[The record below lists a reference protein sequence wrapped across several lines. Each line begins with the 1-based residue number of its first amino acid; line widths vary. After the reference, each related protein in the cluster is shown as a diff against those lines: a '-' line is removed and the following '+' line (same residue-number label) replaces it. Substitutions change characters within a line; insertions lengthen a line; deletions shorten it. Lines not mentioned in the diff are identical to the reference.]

1 MIIKYTPINI
11 DNGYQLGNDF
21 LMNNLKAHK
30 VLLKVDNICFSYRTH
45 LSRAL
50 RVVCG
55 VSFDIHKGEFLSL
68 LGPSGCGKTT
78 LLRLIAGLEK
88 PDSGLILPSVSGQ
101 APKVGMVFQD
111 LALFPHMSVARNVG
125 YALRHLSR
133 AARRE
138 RTDEM
143 LALVGL
149 LEKRGAYPHE
159 LSGGQK
165 QRLALAR
172 ALARQPD
179 LILLDEP
186 FASQDVTLRAQMRD
200 DVMHILREAGVA
212 ALLVTHDPE
221 EAMQFADRIAIMN
234 EGGIQQIGVPSEVYN
249 KPRSAFVA
257 SFFGQVN
264 TLRGRVNNGSISTPL
279 GLIKASEFQ
288 DNTSVQVIIRPEAL
302 RLSAHDPAVDHHD
315 SRYAHAHAY
324 VSESKYLG
332 RSTLVHMD
340 THDLDDVDQ
349 KSVHFHARIPGTF
362 LEQESDVQDIF
373 LDESQVFIFKDE
385 AA

>member
-1 MIIKYTPINI
+1 MTTLENSKI
-11 DNGYQLGNDF
+11 
-21 LMNNLKAHK
+21 
-30 VLLKVDNICFSYRTH
+30 LLKVDNACFAYRGYFE
-45 LSRAL
+45 R
-50 RVVCG
+50 RPNVVRD
-55 VSFDIHKGEFLSL
+55 VSFDIYQGEFLSL

-78 LLRLIAGLEK
+78 LLRLIAGLETA
-88 PDSGLILPSVSGQ
+88 DSGVISCNIRDGGK
-101 APKVGMVFQD
+101 PKIGMVFQD
-111 LALFPHMSVARNVG
+111 LALFPHMSAARNIG

-133 AARRE
+133 AKRRD
-138 RTDEM
+138 RIDDM

-149 LEKRGAYPHE
+149 SDKRGSYPHE

-165 QRLALAR
+165 QRLAIAR

-234 EGGIQQIGVPSEVYN
+234 EGEIEQIGAPSEIYN
-249 KPRSAFVA
+249 QPGSAFVA

-264 TLRGRVNNGSISTPL
+264 KIKGRVNNGYVSTAL
-279 GLIKASEFQ
+279 GTIEASEFQ
-288 DNTSVQVIIRPEAL
+288 NNTDVQIIIRPEAL
-302 RLSAHDPAVDHHD
+302 KLSAHDLAVDHHNPKN
-315 SRYAHAHAY
+315 AHAHAHI
-324 VSESKYLG
+324 SERKYLG
-332 RSTLVHMD
+332 RCTLVHMD
-340 THDLDDVDQ
+340 THDVDDSGA
-349 KSVHFHARIPGTF
+349 KSLHLHARVPGVF
-362 LEQESDVQDIF
+362 SEHKNDVQDVF
-373 LDESQVFIFKDE
+373 LDQSQIFVFQDDSADQ

>member
-1 MIIKYTPINI
+1 MIAPKAPEI
-11 DNGYQLGNDF
+11 L
-21 LMNNLKAHK
+21 LKAA
-30 VLLKVDNICFSYRTH
+30 NICFSYRANM
-45 LSRAL
+45 LRAL
-50 RVVCG
+50 NVVRD
-55 VSFDIHKGEFLSL
+55 VSFEIHGGEFLCL

-88 PDSGLILPSVSGQ
+88 PDSGSIQSRDSM
-101 APKVGMVFQD
+101 PKIGMVFQD
-111 LALFPHMSVARNVG
+111 LALFPHMSAARNIG

-133 AARRE
+133 SERRA

-149 LEKRGAYPHE
+149 SDKRGAYPHE

-186 FASQDVTLRAQMRD
+186 FASQDITLRAQMRD

-234 EGGIQQIGVPSEVYN
+234 EGQIQQIGKPSEIYN
-249 KPRSAFVA
+249 CPQSAFVA

-264 TLRGRVNNGSISTPL
+264 TIKGRVDNGSISTPL
-279 GLIKASEFQ
+279 GVIAAPDFEDKTDVE
-288 DNTSVQVIIRPEAL
+288 VIIRPEAL
-302 RLSAHDPAVDHHD
+302 KLSAHNPEIDHHD
-315 SRYAHAHAY
+315 PKNAHVHAH
-324 VSESKYLG
+324 VSERKYLG

-340 THDLDDVDQ
+340 THDLDGDGQ
-349 KSVHFHARIPGTF
+349 KPLHLHARVPGTF
-362 LEQESDVQDIF
+362 LDCGNDVQDIF
-373 LDESQVFIFKDE
+373 LDQSQIFVFKDE

>member
-1 MIIKYTPINI
+1 MTEPKTPET
-11 DNGYQLGNDF
+11 L
-21 LMNNLKAHK
+21 LKAED
-30 VLLKVDNICFSYRTH
+30 VCFSYRGDW
-45 LSRAL
+45 SRRL
-50 RVVCG
+50 KVLCDI
-55 VSFDIHKGEFLSL
+55 SFDIHKGEFLCL

-78 LLRLIAGLEK
+78 LLRLIAGLEV
-88 PDSGLILPSVSGQ
+88 PDSGSIQSGGHM
-101 APKVGMVFQD
+101 PKIGMVFQD
-111 LALFPHMSVARNVG
+111 LALFPHMSAARNIG

-133 AARRE
+133 PERRT

-149 LEKRGAYPHE
+149 SDKRGAYPHE

-172 ALARQPD
+172 ALARQPG

-234 EGGIQQIGVPSEVYN
+234 EDGIQQIGVPSEVYN
-249 KPRSAFVA
+249 QPNSAFVA

-264 TLRGRVNNGSISTPL
+264 TLKGRVSKGFISTPL
-279 GLIKASEFQ
+279 GSIEASEFQ
-288 DNTSVQVIIRPEAL
+288 DNTNVQIIIRPEAL
-302 RLSAHDPAVDHHD
+302 KLSAHDPAVDHRDPNHT
-315 SRYAHAHAY
+315 HVHGT
-324 VSESKYLG
+324 VSERKYLG

-340 THDLDDVDQ
+340 THDLDGAGQ
-349 KSVHFHARIPGTF
+349 KPLHLHARVPGTYSD
-362 LEQESDVQDIF
+362 QGSDVQDIF
-373 LDESQVFIFKDE
+373 LDQSQIFVFEDE
-385 AA
+385 KAA

>member
-1 MIIKYTPINI
+1 MAEPKTSQTLLEVNNVCYAYRGDKS
-11 DNGYQLGNDF
+11 DNARV
-21 LMNNLKAHK
+21 LK
-30 VLLKVDNICFSYRTH
+30 D
-45 LSRAL
+45 
-50 RVVCG
+50 
-55 VSFDIHKGEFLSL
+55 VSFQIQDGEFLCL

-88 PDSGLILPSVSGQ
+88 SYSGVIHSNGRE
-101 APKVGMVFQD
+101 PKIGMVFQD
-111 LALFPHMSVARNVG
+111 LALFPHMSAARNIG

-133 AARRE
+133 ADRRD

-149 LEKRGAYPHE
+149 GDKRGAYPHE

-186 FASQDVTLRAQMRD
+186 FASQDITLRAQMRD

-221 EAMQFADRIAIMN
+221 EAMQFADRIAIMHDGKI
-234 EGGIQQIGVPSEVYN
+234 EQIGEPSEVYDN
-249 KPRSAFVA
+249 PCSAFVA

-264 TLRGRVNNGSISTPL
+264 AMKGVVSNGVVKTPV
-279 GLIKASEFQ
+279 GVIEAPQFH
-288 DNTSVQVIIRPEAL
+288 DDTAVQVIIRPEAF
-302 RLSAHDPAVDHHD
+302 RLSEHNPAIDHLNPAHEHVHGM
-315 SRYAHAHAY
+315 
-324 VSESKYLG
+324 VSERKYLG

-340 THDLDDVDQ
+340 TYEPDEDEQ
-349 KSVHFHARIPGTF
+349 KPLHIHARVPGSY
-362 LEQESDVQDIF
+362 LPQASRMQDIF
-373 LDESQVFIFKDE
+373 LDQSQVFVFADE
-385 AA
+385 VA

>member
-1 MIIKYTPINI
+1 MSLPASPET
-11 DNGYQLGNDF
+11 
-21 LMNNLKAHK
+21 
-30 VLLKVDNICFSYRTH
+30 LLKVNNVCFSYRDNFLGSSTV
-45 LSRAL
+45 LKN
-50 RVVCG
+50 
-55 VSFDIHKGEFLSL
+55 VSFDIHSGEFLCL

-78 LLRLIAGLEK
+78 LLRLIAGLENV
-88 PDSGLILPSVSGQ
+88 DVGAIQSDGDM
-101 APKVGMVFQD
+101 PKIGMVFQD
-111 LALFPHMSVARNVG
+111 LALFPHMSAARNIG

-133 AARRE
+133 SARRI

-143 LALVGL
+143 LTLVGL
-149 LEKRGAYPHE
+149 SDKRGAYPHE

-186 FASQDVTLRAQMRD
+186 FASQDIILRAQMRD

-221 EAMQFADRIAIMN
+221 EAMQFADRIAIMKD
-234 EGGIQQIGVPSEVYN
+234 GKIAQIGTPTEVYN
-249 KPRSAFVA
+249 HPQNTFVA

-264 TLRGRVNNGSISTPL
+264 RVTGRVKDGCVLTAVGMID
-279 GLIKASEFQ
+279 ASNFQ
-288 DNTSVQVIIRPEAL
+288 DNTDVQIIIRPEAVK
-302 RLSAHDPAVDHHD
+302 LSAHNPEVDHRDPKH
-315 SRYAHAHAY
+315 AHAHAH
-324 VSESKYLG
+324 VSERQYLG

-340 THDLDDVDQ
+340 THDLDGEGQ
-349 KSVHFHARIPGTF
+349 ESVHLHARIPGDF
-362 LEQESDVQDIF
+362 SNHESEVQDIF
-373 LDESQVFIFKDE
+373 LDQSQIFVFKNE

>member
-1 MIIKYTPINI
+1 MK
-11 DNGYQLGNDF
+11 
-21 LMNNLKAHK
+21 NLKTPEI
-30 VLLKVDNICFSYRTH
+30 LLKVEELCFSYCRNVRQP
-45 LSRAL
+45 LN
-50 RVVCG
+50 VVREI
-55 VSFDIHKGEFLSL
+55 SFDIHKGEFLCF

-88 PDSGLILPSVSGQ
+88 PDRGSILPVHET
-101 APKVGMVFQD
+101 PKIGMVFQD
-111 LALFPHMSVARNVG
+111 LALFPHMSAARNIG

-133 AARRE
+133 PERRK

-143 LALVGL
+143 LDLVSL
-149 LEKRGAYPHE
+149 SDKRGAYPHE

-186 FASQDVTLRAQMRD
+186 FASQDITLRAQIRD
-200 DVMHILREAGVA
+200 EVMHILREAGVA

-234 EGGIQQIGVPSEVYN
+234 KDGIQQIGTPSEVYN
-249 KPRSAFVA
+249 YPKNAFIA

-264 TLRGRVNNGSISTPL
+264 TLKGRVHQGCIATPL
-279 GLIKASEFQ
+279 GKIQASEFQ
-288 DNTSVQVIIRPEAL
+288 DNTDVQVIIRPEAL
-302 RLSAHDPAVDHHD
+302 KLTAHDPAVDHNDPNH
-315 SRYAHAHAY
+315 AHAHAY
-324 VSESKYLG
+324 VSERKYLG

-340 THDLDDVDQ
+340 THNLDDKNQ
-349 KSVHFHARIPGTF
+349 KPVHIHARVPGIF
-362 LEQESDVQDIF
+362 FDQGNDIQDIF
-373 LDESQVFIFKDE
+373 LDQSQIFVFKDE

>member
-1 MIIKYTPINI
+1 MTALGATDILIKA
-11 DNGYQLGNDF
+11 DKL
-21 LMNNLKAHK
+21 
-30 VLLKVDNICFSYRTH
+30 CFSYRAH
-45 LSRAL
+45 LSRSTS
-50 RVVCG
+50 VVCN
-55 VSFDIHKGEFLSL
+55 VSFDVHKGEFLCL

-78 LLRLIAGLEK
+78 LLRLLAGLET
-88 PDSGLILPSVSGQ
+88 PDKGSIQFGDNRPEI
-101 APKVGMVFQD
+101 GMVFQD
-111 LALFPHMSVARNVG
+111 LALFPHMSAARNVG

-133 AARRE
+133 AQRRI

-149 LEKRGAYPHE
+149 SDKRGAYPHE

-186 FASQDVTLRAQMRD
+186 FVSQDVTLRAQMRD

-221 EAMQFADRIAIMN
+221 EAMEFADRIAIMN
-234 EGGIQQIGVPSEVYN
+234 EDGIQQIGEPSEVYN
-249 KPRSAFVA
+249 KPKNAFVA

-264 TLRGRVNNGSISTPL
+264 MFKGRVDHGAIATPL
-279 GLIKASEFQ
+279 GAVETTEFQ
-288 DNTSVQVIIRPEAL
+288 DKTDVQVIIRPEAVM
-302 RLSAHDPAVDHHD
+302 LSAHDPAVDHRDPNH
-315 SRYAHAHAY
+315 AHAHAH
-324 VSESKYLG
+324 VSERKYLG

-340 THDLDDVDQ
+340 THDLDNPDQ
-349 KSVHFHARIPGTF
+349 KPVHLHARVPGVF
-362 LEQESDVQDIF
+362 LNQGSDVQDIF
-373 LDESQVFIFKDE
+373 LDQSQIFVFKDE
-385 AA
+385 AV

>member
-1 MIIKYTPINI
+1 MPQQTSS
-11 DNGYQLGNDF
+11 GT
-21 LMNNLKAHK
+21 
-30 VLLKVDNICFSYRTH
+30 LLDVHNVCFAYRAS
-45 LSRAL
+45 LSR
-50 RVVCG
+50 RVSVLNN
-55 VSFDIHKGEFLSL
+55 VSLTIKHGEFLCL

-88 PDSGLILPSVSGQ
+88 PEGGSIQSNGNASKI
-101 APKVGMVFQD
+101 GMVFQD
-111 LALFPHMSVARNVG
+111 LALFPHMSAARNIG

-133 AARRE
+133 SERRD
-138 RTDEM
+138 RTNDM

-149 LEKRGAYPHE
+149 SDKRGAYPHE

-186 FASQDVTLRAQMRD
+186 FASQDITLRAQMRD
-200 DVMHILREAGVA
+200 EVMHILRQAGVA

-234 EGGIQQIGVPSEVYN
+234 DGHIQQVGTPADIYN
-249 KPRSAFVA
+249 NPHSAFVA
-257 SFFGQVN
+257 SFFGQANV
-264 TLRGRVNNGSISTPL
+264 LKGRVNNGVVSTAL
-279 GLIKASEFQ
+279 GVIEASDFQ
-288 DNTSVQVIIRPEAL
+288 DNTDVEIIIRPEAL
-302 RLSAHDPAVDHHD
+302 KLCVHNPVIDHHD
-315 SRYAHAHAY
+315 PKHAH
-324 VSESKYLG
+324 VHGKISERKYLG

-340 THDLDDVDQ
+340 MQDLDQDSQSIDV
-349 KSVHFHARIPGTF
+349 HLHARVPGEY
-362 LEQESDVQDIF
+362 LNNESDVHDVF
-373 LDESQVFIFKDE
+373 LDQSQIFVFKDE

>member
-1 MIIKYTPINI
+1 MKNQKSLINI
-11 DNGYQLGNDF
+11 
-21 LMNNLKAHK
+21 NNLS
-30 VLLKVDNICFSYRTH
+30 FSYANGKSNTH
-45 LSRAL
+45 
-50 RVVCG
+50 
-55 VSFDIHKGEFLSL
+55 DILGHISLKIEKGEFLCL

-88 PDSGLILPSVSGQ
+88 PKSGSINTNSVM
-101 APKVGMVFQD
+101 PKVGMVFQD
-111 LALFPHMSVARNVG
+111 LALFPHMSAARNIG
-125 YALRHLSR
+125 YALRNLSR
-133 AARRE
+133 TERRARI
-138 RTDEM
+138 DEM

-149 LEKRGAYPHE
+149 SDKRASFPHE

-172 ALARQPD
+172 ALARRPD

-234 EGGIQQIGVPSEVYN
+234 AGEIEQIGRPEEIYN
-249 KPRSAFVA
+249 QPNSAFVA

-264 TLRGRVNNGSISTPL
+264 IVKGRVHDGMVSTPL
-279 GLIKASEFQ
+279 GAVEASEFRH
-288 DNTSVQVIIRPEAL
+288 NTQVQIIIRPEAL
-302 RLSAHDPAVDHHD
+302 KLSSHNPTIDHHD
-315 SRYAHAHAY
+315 PNHSHAHAY
-324 VSESKYLG
+324 ISERKYLG

-340 THDLDDVDQ
+340 THDLDH
-349 KSVHFHARIPGTF
+349 SGEEPVHLHARVPGAFTS
-362 LEQESDVQDIF
+362 QESDIQDIF
-373 LDESQVFIFKDE
+373 LDQSQIFVFEDNVT
-385 AA
+385 

>member
-1 MIIKYTPINI
+1 MSLSQSPKT
-11 DNGYQLGNDF
+11 
-21 LMNNLKAHK
+21 
-30 VLLKVDNICFSYRTH
+30 LLKVNNVCFSYRAD
-45 LSRAL
+45 LSRRL
-50 RVVCG
+50 G
-55 VSFDIHKGEFLSL
+55 VLKNISLDIHTGEFVCL

-78 LLRLIAGLEK
+78 LLRLIAGLETLE
-88 PDSGLILPSVSGQ
+88 SGSIQSDGEALKI
-101 APKVGMVFQD
+101 GMVFQD
-111 LALFPHMSVARNVG
+111 LALFPHMSAARNIG

-133 AARRE
+133 SKRRA

-149 LEKRGAYPHE
+149 SDKRGAYPHE

-186 FASQDVTLRAQMRD
+186 FASQDITLRAQMRD

-221 EAMQFADRIAIMN
+221 EAMQFADRIAIMRN
-234 EGGIQQIGVPSEVYN
+234 GQIEQIGTPTEVYN
-249 KPRSAFVA
+249 QPSSAFVA
-257 SFFGQVN
+257 SFFGHVN
-264 TLRGRVNNGSISTPL
+264 TIKGFVNNGCISTPI
-279 GLIKASEFQ
+279 GVIEAPEF
-288 DNTSVQVIIRPEAL
+288 DDTAAVQVIVRPEAL
-302 RLSAHDPAVDHHD
+302 KLSSCKHTSAEHHATCNHRHAVI
-315 SRYAHAHAY
+315 
-324 VSESKYLG
+324 SEQKYLG

-340 THDLDDVDQ
+340 THDLNHQEQ
-349 KSVHFHARIPGTF
+349 KPLHIHARVPGTC
-362 LEQESDVQDIF
+362 LAKGNDVQDIF
-373 LDESQVFIFKDE
+373 LDQSQVFVFEDD